1 MGSLVV
7 RFRKKDAEIEKAL
20 EKLSELYDK
29 SDIAR
34 EALRQFLFNKTKYN
48 SIVNNSVELQVD
60 EESFTLKKLEVSNE
74 AIDHLLE
81 DVLSG
86 F

>member
-1 MGSLVV
+1 MV